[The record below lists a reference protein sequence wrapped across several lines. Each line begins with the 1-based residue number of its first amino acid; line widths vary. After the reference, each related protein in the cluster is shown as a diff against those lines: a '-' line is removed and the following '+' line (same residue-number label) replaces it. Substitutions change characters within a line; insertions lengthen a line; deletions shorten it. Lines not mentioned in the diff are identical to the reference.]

1 MKTNFFTRYSFD
13 KEDQEKILAIQEI
26 DDSLFSLIES
36 HLISK
41 KAIRLESDNEIR
53 KLVKSSGVETEV
65 FLSSLNTVYWLARL
79 LARNYH
85 DSIQD
90 FIDDIKDIYPEAV
103 KDEAI
108 LVSRFEKINHIAI
121 NLKPLIKIDKVK
133 EEGLPILESTSTTI
147 VLKPVFEER
156 FDFDKIDI
164 KDYKP
169 KQIKQVAL
177 AVIELKNSYDNYFTF
192 QLDSFE
198 FERFL
203 NDLIALQIE
212 FKTFE
217 NECE

>member
-26 DDSLFSLIES
+26 DDSLFNLIES
-36 HLISK
+36 HIIDK
-41 KAIRLESDNEIR
+41 KAIRSASDNEIR
-53 KLVKSSGVETEV
+53 ELVKSSGVEAGVILNSVNRV
-65 FLSSLNTVYWLARL
+65 FWLVRL
-79 LARNYH
+79 LANNYQ

-90 FIDDIKDIYPEAV
+90 FTDDIKELYPNAV
-103 KDEAI
+103 KDETT
-108 LVSRFEKINHIAI
+108 LVSRFEKINHIAFDFRPL
-121 NLKPLIKIDKVK
+121 LKTNRVK
-133 EEGLPILESTSTTI
+133 KEGLPTLEETSTTV

-169 KQIKQVAL
+169 KRMKQVAL

-198 FERFL
+198 FEQFL

-212 FKTFE
+212 LKTFE
-217 NECE
+217 DECE